1 MTFRESRSLH
11 YNYGKYKTVAKMLLV
26 SSSNELQTTLKFKKK
41 LPMHKAI
48 IATLKMFQKECN
60 SNLFF
65 DS

>member
-1 MTFRESRSLH
+1 MR
-11 YNYGKYKTVAKMLLV
+11 NIGKTVGKMLLV
-26 SSSNELQTTLKFKKK
+26 SLSNELQTTLKFKK
-41 LPMHKAI
+41 LSMQETI